1 MGSKFTQKAE
11 LALNKSVIIAEDF
24 GHAYIGTEHILLA
37 MVEDETSCASILMKK
52 NGLQYNNLYEAI
64 KSYSGIGDKTHLSSK
79 DTTPRCRRILENSY
93 KNAKKFSAE
102 KIGTEHLLLAIVDE
116 RDAVALKIMQKMA
129 IDYLSLRDDILVFLK
144 SNERILNA
152 KKSVANATLI
162 HLDKYGNNMNQKA
175 KDDKYD
181 PVIGREKEIDRIIR
195 ILARKYKNNPCLIGE
210 AGVGKTA
217 IVEGLAS
224 RIITGTAPD
233 FLLGKIIY
241 ALDLTS
247 MIAGAKYRGDFEE
260 RIKNIFDEVKSNPN
274 IILFID
280 EIHSIVGAGSAEG
293 AIDAANIMKPELARG
308 DVQIIGATT
317 LSEYKRFIE
326 KDKALE
332 RRFQPITI
340 DEPSKERT
348 IDILK
353 GLRSRYEN
361 HHNVLIED
369 SAIETAVNLSTRYI
383 NDRFLPDKAIDIL
396 DEACAKAR
404 ISTKNIRFTE
414 KYDNNLRHFDN
425 IDVIN
430 GVVPQI
436 FTDEDCGIG
445 TFIKND
451 VTKPIVN
458 SNNVTDVV
466 EEITGINISHEITAS
481 LPDILFEQ
489 LSSCVIG
496 QESAIN
502 ALVSNIVRNSV
513 GITNPCKPK
522 GIFLFIGK
530 SGVGKTMMAKSLAKT
545 LFDSEDSIIRLD
557 MSEYS
562 ESYSTSK
569 LIGSAPGYVGY
580 EESVSVFEKI
590 RKSPYSIILLDEIEK
605 AHPDVLAL
613 FLQIF
618 DYGHIKDSS
627 GRNIDFR
634 NAYIIMTSNVGA
646 DWDKDIDIGFLSD
659 GKTIDYTYKLKSH
672 FSTEFIDRIDSIIR
686 FNPLNMQDFKIIAR
700 RKINLLLERI
710 KKYPISVDI
719 GDDVIDYIANE
730 AYKRKLGARL
740 INRII
745 ADKLEF
751 PISKLII
758 EGLDDESYDIKI
770 CVEDK
775 DIKMVKV
782 YEQLQT

>member
-414 KYDNNLRHFDN
+414 KHDNNLRHFDN
-425 IDVIN
+425 IDIID

-775 DIKMVKV
+775 DIKMMKV

>member
-414 KYDNNLRHFDN
+414 KHDNNLRHFDN
-425 IDVIN
+425 IDVIG